1 MRLFGWLSKTAKKTP
16 VEIATD
22 ELNEFLTRLKGTEE
36 RNLGIVARQVAH
48 VALQWHEKGI
58 YLHEPAEAL
67 RSSPG
72 LLWTLEEEIIQ
83 LQRHGRQSEAPGRIV
98 WAHTLRAAKIP
109 EIKGAA
115 VEMWGHI
122 NRGFGYALNS
132 DLIAEEYMAGGLL
145 DVRLVFL
152 QVPTGFEK

>member
-1 MRLFGWLSKTAKKTP
+1 MSA
-16 VEIATD
+16 
-22 ELNEFLTRLKGTEE
+22 
-36 RNLGIVARQVAH
+36 
-48 VALQWHEKGI
+48 
-58 YLHEPAEAL
+58 
-67 RSSPG
+67 SPG
-72 LLWTLEEEIIQ
+72 IIWTLEEEVIRA
-83 LQRHGRQSEAPGRIV
+83 QRPVPGYMV

>member
-1 MRLFGWLSKTAKKTP
+1 MRLIGWLSKTAKKTP

-109 EIKGAA
+109 SC
-115 VEMWGHI
+115 
-122 NRGFGYALNS
+122 R
-132 DLIAEEYMAGGLL
+132 
-145 DVRLVFL
+145 
-152 QVPTGFEK
+152 T

>member
-16 VEIATD
+16 AKIATD
-22 ELNEFLTRLKGTEE
+22 EVNEFLTRLKGTEE
-36 RNLGIVARQVAH
+36 RHLGIVARQVAH
-48 VALQWHEKGI
+48 IALRWHEKGV
-58 YLHEPAEAL
+58 YLHEPEEAL

-72 LLWTLEEEIIQ
+72 MLWTLEEEIIQ
-83 LQRHGRQSEAPGRIV
+83 MQRHGRQSDVPGRIV
-98 WAHTLRAAKIP
+98 WAHTLRAIKIP
-109 EIKGAA
+109 EIKGMA

-132 DLIAEEYMAGGLL
+132 DLIAEEYITGALL

-152 QVPTGFEK
+152 RVPTGFEK

>member
-1 MRLFGWLSKTAKKTP
+1 MRLFGWLSKTAEKTP

-22 ELNEFLTRLKGTEE
+22 ELNEFLKRLQGTEE

-48 VALQWHEKGI
+48 IALQWHEKGVN
-58 YLHEPAEAL
+58 LQEPEETL

-72 LLWTLEEEIIQ
+72 ILWTFEEEVIRAQ
-83 LQRHGRQSEAPGRIV
+83 QPVPGYIV
-98 WAHTLRAAKIP
+98 WAHTFRAVKIP
-109 EIKGAA
+109 EIRGLA
-115 VEMWGHI
+115 VEMWGYL

-132 DLIAEEYMAGGLL
+132 DLIAEEYVAGALL
-145 DVRLVFL
+145 DVRIVFL